1 MTKLTICMY
10 GAASDRID
18 SIYINAAEAL
28 GKEIAKRHHKLIYGG
43 GASGLMG
50 ACANGVLENGGEV
63 TGVVPT
69 FMNKFEPIKSECTEI
84 VRTETMSLR
93 KEVMEEN
100 ADAFVIAPSCTTF
113 PVFTMTPSLSSINSS
128 AWDSSASP

>member
-43 GASGLMG
+43 GAS
-50 ACANGVLENGGEV
+50 
-63 TGVVPT
+63 
-69 FMNKFEPIKSECTEI
+69 
-84 VRTETMSLR
+84 
-93 KEVMEEN
+93 
-100 ADAFVIAPSCTTF
+100 D
-113 PVFTMTPSLSSINSS
+113 
-128 AWDSSASP
+128 